1 MSAGPSRAVVS
12 RVLVLV
18 LVLVVVVAM
27 SRCRDV
33 APVSAIDGAP
43 TTGISSISSS
53 TMAFARVSV
62 RRNRARRDESG
73 RARAPRRASAASPR
87 DVDAAC
93 SRRRASSSAR

>member
-12 RVLVLV
+12 RVLV

-73 RARAPRRASAASPR
+73 RARAAPRRASAASPR

>member
-12 RVLVLV
+12 RV

-73 RARAPRRASAASPR
+73 RARAAPRRASAASPR

>member
-18 LVLVVVVAM
+18 LVVAM

-73 RARAPRRASAASPR
+73 ARARRAAPIAASPR

>member
-12 RVLVLV
+12 RVLV
-18 LVLVVVVAM
+18 VLVVVVAM

-73 RARAPRRASAASPR
+73 RARAAPRRASAASPR